1 MYSEDTGLPLDAYD
15 ERDVDNL
22 SNIVFLHIY
31 QQYKSANKH
40 PYAA

>member
-1 MYSEDTGLPLDAYD
+1 MYSEDTGLPLNAYD
-15 ERDVDNL
+15 DSHVDNL

-31 QQYKSANKH
+31 QQYKIANKH